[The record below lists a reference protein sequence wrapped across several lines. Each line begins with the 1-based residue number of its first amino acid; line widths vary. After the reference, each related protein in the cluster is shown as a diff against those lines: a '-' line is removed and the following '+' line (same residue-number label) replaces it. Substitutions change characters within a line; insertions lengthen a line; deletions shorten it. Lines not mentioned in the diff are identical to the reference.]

1 MRLILSIM
9 ELIVKPL
16 EVLID
21 TGFELFGGGG
31 GALSFRRFELLGGF
45 V

>member
-1 MRLILSIM
+1 MRLILSIK

-16 EVLID
+16 EVLMD
-21 TGFELFGGGG
+21 TGFELSRG
-31 GALSFRRFELLGGF
+31 LSIRRFELLGGF